1 MENSLVGKELSIY
14 LQPVTILFSE
24 SPRCLRQMGMQ
35 EGAIWDDQLSASSA
49 LPGFEPFRAR
59 PGDVGWCAYAKD
71 TEPYLQVVYSSTFLS
86 SGKLFQH
93 QFFFRNT
100 ISVNQFGSR

>member
-1 MENSLVGKELSIY
+1 MENSLVGKELSIN

-35 EGAIWDDQLSASSA
+35 EGAIWDNQLSASSA

-59 PGDVGWCAYAKD
+59 PGDVGWCAHHED
-71 TEPYLQVVYSSTFLS
+71 TKPYLQVIYS
-86 SGKLFQH
+86 
-93 QFFFRNT
+93 
-100 ISVNQFGSR
+100 